1 MPANDFRPDWTDMLL
16 LLAVTLAAA
25 PVDTVTF
32 TGDAGLVST
41 AGNTDL
47 TTVNVGTKVGL
58 TAGQWGVGQTFGL
71 IYGTKDGETST
82 SLWRASLR
90 GDRGLSARVGL
101 YLLSE
106 FDRNT
111 FAGLKSRFAQSAGLS
126 AKLIA
131 TERTTLTGEAG
142 AGYVWQRG
150 TDPSADEEFA
160 SGRASL
166 GLAQRLGERATVTQS
181 VEVLPNF
188 KDGDDLRVNAETA
201 ITAPITAGISMKAA
215 YLVRYDGM
223 PQPGFVK
230 TDRILT
236 TGVQVTF

>member
-1 MPANDFRPDWTDMLL
+1 MLL
-16 LLAVTLAAA
+16 LLAATLAAA

-47 TTVNVGTKVGL
+47 TTINVGTKVGL
-58 TAGQWGVGQTFGL
+58 TAGAWGVGQSFGL

-82 SLWRASLR
+82 SLWRATLR
-90 GDRGLSARVGL
+90 GDRGLSSRVGL

-111 FAGLKSRFAQSAGLS
+111 FAGLKSRFAQSAGLA
-126 AKLIA
+126 AKLVA

-150 TDPSADEEFA
+150 TDAAADEEFA
-160 SGRASL
+160 VGRAALS
-166 GLAQRLGERATVTQS
+166 LAQKLGEKATLTQS
-181 VEVLPNF
+181 VELLPNF
-188 KDGDDLRVNAETA
+188 QESEDLRVNAETA
-201 ITAPITAGISMKAA
+201 ITAPIAAGISMKAA
-215 YLVRYDGM
+215 YLIRHDGL